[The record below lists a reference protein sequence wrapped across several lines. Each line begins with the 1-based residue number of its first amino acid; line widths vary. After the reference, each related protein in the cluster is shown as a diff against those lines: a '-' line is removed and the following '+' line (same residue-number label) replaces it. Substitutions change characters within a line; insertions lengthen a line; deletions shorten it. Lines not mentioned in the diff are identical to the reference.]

1 MITRIVKITFNP
13 GEVQSFL
20 NIFHENKS
28 KIAGF
33 EGCTHLELLNDIN
46 SSNIFFTYSYWED
59 ESYLEAYRNSEL
71 FKGVWQQTKKLFADK
86 PEAWTVKK
94 VFVTG

>member
-33 EGCTHLELLNDIN
+33 EGCTHLELNDIN